1 MCCELLAGVA
11 LSCVLEELATCE
23 AAVAWLLN
31 QSSTGEV
38 RTVGV
43 APLLRYLL
51 RGPGAARL
59 VRGPGQQ
66 VAMGRKKIVDSEDDL

>member
-1 MCCELLAGVA
+1 
-11 LSCVLEELATCE
+11 
-23 AAVAWLLN
+23 
-31 QSSTGEV
+31 
-38 RTVGV
+38 
-43 APLLRYLL
+43 LLRYLL